1 MLFACF
7 GGEVSHGAVTAAGFG
22 LAALIGL
29 IWRQSPAIT
38 RFLLQTSA
46 MLAAT
51 VVAAY
56 ILLFRGQSIGSGNM
70 LSLAFGRIGIEAGI
84 AAKESSFLML
94 LLSTITVIAA
104 AAPIFVASTPPSGS
118 ANWKLRTDFHFIWGV
133 GIAGFILV
141 SIFDQDFG
149 GQIYFVQSALAIAPI
164 FAAVSI
170 FEKLSHSSTRI
181 LSAAVISVASA
192 GALAAIIGFKT
203 WFWLPSLFDQHRV
216 HLVITFTNAVGF
228 LLIALIAPP
237 LVSRFV
243 KSPHPRIYSQ
253 VFRAILLVSLVI
265 SLGVIRR
272 IDNFYSFSNHDQLPA
287 TSPDLIQGSSDHIA
301 ALTWLRNN
309 SDSGDIV
316 ATNRFCIPGLDYC
329 NPKWTIVSA
338 LSRRRMLIEGYSY
351 GQIRDS
357 SIPQDPSLPPWAQ
370 DAGQPLE
377 SQNRL
382 KFSIEFAEQPTQAS
396 SDFLRS
402 QNVSWVVVDHAA
414 QLSGVRDWSPFGSV
428 AYQNDRVSIIHLP
441 SSK

>member
-1 MLFACF
+1 
-7 GGEVSHGAVTAAGFG
+7 
-22 LAALIGL
+22 
-29 IWRQSPAIT
+29 
-38 RFLLQTSA
+38 
-46 MLAAT
+46 
-51 VVAAY
+51 
-56 ILLFRGQSIGSGNM
+56 M

-84 AAKESSFLML
+84 AANESSFFML
-94 LLSTITVIAA
+94 LLSTLTVIAA
-104 AAPIFVASTPPSGS
+104 VVPIFVTSTSPVGS
-118 ANWKLRTDFHFIWGV
+118 MGWKTRTDFHFIWGV
-133 GIAGFILV
+133 GIASFILV

-164 FAAVSI
+164 FAAASI
-170 FEKLSHSSTRI
+170 FEKISYSSTRI
-181 LSAAVISVASA
+181 LSTAVMSMAGA

-203 WFWLPSLFDQHRV
+203 WFWLPANIDSHRI
-216 HLVITFTNAVGF
+216 HLVITFTNTVGF
-228 LLIALIAPP
+228 LFIALIAPP

-253 VFRAILLVSLVI
+253 VLRAILLVSLVI

-272 IDNFYSFSNHDQLPA
+272 IDNLYSFSHYDQLPA
-287 TSPDLIQGSSDHIA
+287 TSPDLTHGSIDHVA

-309 SDSGDIV
+309 SDSEDIV

-370 DAGQPLE
+370 VAAQPLE

-382 KFSIEFAEQPTQAS
+382 KFSIEFAERPTQAS
-396 SDFLRS
+396 ANFLISRY
-402 QNVSWVVVDHAA
+402 VSWVVVDHAA
-414 QLSGVRDWSPFGSV
+414 QKSGVRDWSPFGTITF
-428 AYQNDRVSIIHLP
+428 QNNAITIVLLA
-441 SSK
+441 K

>member
-1 MLFACF
+1 
-7 GGEVSHGAVTAAGFG
+7 
-22 LAALIGL
+22 
-29 IWRQSPAIT
+29 
-38 RFLLQTSA
+38 
-46 MLAAT
+46 
-51 VVAAY
+51 
-56 ILLFRGQSIGSGNM
+56 M
-70 LSLAFGRIGIEAGI
+70 LSLAFGRIGVEAGI
-84 AAKESSFLML
+84 SSQDSSRAMIWLA
-94 LLSTITVIAA
+94 TITVVAA
-104 AAPIFVASTPPSGS
+104 LAPIFLIPSIVF
-118 ANWKLRTDFHFIWGV
+118 ARERWRTRADLHFAWGV
-133 GIAGFILV
+133 GISGLILV
-141 SIFDQDFG
+141 ACLAQDFG
-149 GQIYFVQSALAIAPI
+149 GQVYFVQSALAIAPI

-170 FEKLSHSSTRI
+170 FEKISYSSTRVSSTAI
-181 LSAAVISVASA
+181 MSMVCA
-192 GALAAIIGFKT
+192 GAIAAIIGFKT
-203 WFWLPSLFDQHRV
+203 WFWSPANFDLHRA

-253 VFRAILLVSLVI
+253 VLRAILLVSLVI

-272 IDNFYSFSNHDQLPA
+272 IDNFYSFSNHDQLSV
-287 TSPDLIQGSSDHIA
+287 TSPDLIQGSIDHVA

-309 SDSGDIV
+309 SDPEDIV

-351 GQIRDS
+351 GQIRGS

-382 KFSIEFAEQPTQAS
+382 KFSIEFAEQPTKTS
-396 SDFLRS
+396 SYFLRS

-414 QLSGVRDWSPFGSV
+414 QQSGVSDWSPFGSV
-428 AYQNDRVSIIHLP
+428 AYQNDAISVVLLT
-441 SSK
+441 K